1 MIANNFPKHLL
12 ASARSGFLAGTKET
26 SLEWQRI
33 AMLVDMG
40 AAAVDLVD
48 LGAAPMPTES
58 IGQNVLK
65 EFIEK
70 NIEIKPTSWDL
81 DVPLSYNAVK
91 DDQTNSLLRKARGAG
106 ANFQRHINN
115 RVFKALNAG
124 DGTTYGLCYDGQEF
138 FDSDHSD
145 DGAHYQTDQ
154 DNEYDLAL
162 SNDNFDTVKIAASK
176 VRDDQGEFASFNH
189 NLLVIPSDLR
199 KAANDICYNPDEA
212 GTGNRDAN
220 PYSGSIKYIM
230 SPEMDSTAW
239 VLVAESEMV
248 KPMIVA
254 MRQQPFLQSA
264 WFDPDEGNEGGY
276 YHFKWYA
283 RYEVFY
289 GDWRLAFMGNS

>member
-12 ASARSGFLAGTKET
+12 ASAKSGFLAGTKAT
-26 SLEWQRI
+26 NLAWQRV
-33 AMLVDMG
+33 ASVYKMN

-58 IGQNVLK
+58 VGQNVVK

-70 NIEIKPTSWDL
+70 TMEIKPTSWDL
-81 DVPLSYNAVK
+81 NLALSYNAVA
-91 DDQTNSLLRKARGAG
+91 DDQTGSLLTKARGAG

-115 RVFKALNAG
+115 RVFKVLNAG
-124 DGTTYGLCYDGQEF
+124 DASTYGLCYDGEEF
-138 FDSDHSD
+138 FDSDHAD
-145 DGAHYQTDQ
+145 DGAHYSTDQ

-162 SNDNFDTVKIAASK
+162 SNDNFNTVAIAAAK
-176 VRDDQGEFASFNH
+176 VKDDQGEYSGFMH
-189 NLLVIPSDLR
+189 NLLVIPPDLR
-199 KAANDICYNPDEA
+199 KEANDICFNPEEA

-220 PYSGSIKYIM
+220 PYDGIVKYLV

-239 VLVAESEMV
+239 VLIAESEIV

-283 RYEVFY
+283 RYKVYY
-289 GDWRLAFMGNS
+289 GDWRLAFLGNS

>member
-12 ASARSGFLAGTKET
+12 ESAKAGFLAGTKNT

-33 AMLVDMG
+33 ANVVNMN

-58 IGQNVLK
+58 VGQNVVK

-70 NIEIKPTSWDL
+70 TIEVKPTSWDINL
-81 DVPLSYNAVK
+81 ALSYNAVM
-91 DDQTNSLLRKARGAG
+91 DDQTGSLLNKARGAG

-115 RVFKALNAG
+115 QVFKVLNAG

-138 FDSDHSD
+138 FDSDHAD
-145 DGAHYQTDQ
+145 AGANYQTDQ

-162 SNDNFDTVKIAASK
+162 SNDNFDTVKIAAAK
-176 VRDDQGEFASFNH
+176 VKDDQGEYCGFNH
-189 NLLVIPSDLR
+189 NLLVIPPDLR
-199 KAANDICYNPDEA
+199 KAANDICFNPQEA
-212 GTGNRDAN
+212 GTGDRDAN
-220 PYSGSIKYIM
+220 PYSGQVNYIM
-230 SPEMDSTAW
+230 SPELDSTAW
-239 VLVAESEMV
+239 ILVAESEVV

-283 RYEVFY
+283 RYKVYY

>member
-12 ASARSGFLAGTKET
+12 ASAKSGFLAGTKET

-33 AMLVDMG
+33 ASLLSMS

-58 IGQNVLK
+58 VGQNVVK

-70 NIEIKPTSWDL
+70 TIEVKPTSWDL
-81 DVPLSYNAVK
+81 NLALSYNAVQ
-91 DDQTNSLLRKARGAG
+91 DDQTGSLLTKARGAG

-115 RVFKALNAG
+115 RVFKVLNAG
-124 DGTTYGLCYDGQEF
+124 DATTYGLCYDGQEF

-176 VRDDQGEFASFNH
+176 VKDDQGEYSGFNH
-189 NLLVIPSDLR
+189 NLLVIPPDLR
-199 KAANDICYNPDEA
+199 KAANDICFNTEEA

-220 PYSGSIKYIM
+220 PYSGKVNYIM
-230 SPEMDSTAW
+230 SPELDSTAW
-239 VLVAESEMV
+239 VLVAESEVV

-283 RYEVFY
+283 RYKVYY
-289 GDWRLAFMGNS
+289 GDWRLAFLGNS